1 MATIAN
7 SVMLI
12 GIIGP
17 IVIDQDEGII
27 AFTLTTNESIKQNDG
42 SFEIE
47 TNEFDCIAQE
57 PLATKMVKANLA
69 GLKVACEGRLFS
81 DTDISEKGVIRKWV
95 FVEVQD
101 FFKIDR

>member
-1 MATIAN
+1 MATISN

-27 AFTLTTNESIKQNDG
+27 AFTLTTSESIQQNNG

-47 TNEFDCIAQE
+47 SNEFDCFAQE
-57 PLATKMVKANLA
+57 PLASKMVKANLA
-69 GLKVACEGRLFS
+69 GLKVACEGRLFT
-81 DTDISEKGVIRKWV
+81 DTELSEQGAIKKWV
-95 FVEVQD
+95 FVEVED
-101 FFKIDR
+101 FFKVDR

>member
-17 IVIDQDEGII
+17 IVIDQDEDVI
-27 AFTLTTNESIKQNDG
+27 AFTLTTRESIQQNDG

-47 TNEFDCIAQE
+47 TNEFDCFAQE

-81 DTDISEKGVIRKWV
+81 DTDISEEGVIRKWV

>member
-27 AFTLTTNESIKQNDG
+27 AFTLTTSESIQQNDG
-42 SFEIE
+42 SFAIE
-47 TNEFDCIAQE
+47 SNEFDCIAQE

-69 GLKVACEGRLFS
+69 GFKVACEGRLFT
-81 DTDISEKGVIRKWV
+81 DTESSEQGMDRKWV
-95 FVEVQD
+95 FVEVQE
-101 FFKIDR
+101 FFKVDR

>member
-12 GIIGP
+12 GIIGS

-27 AFTLTTNESIKQNDG
+27 AFTLTTSESIKKNDG

-57 PLATKMVKANLA
+57 PLATKMVKDNLA
-69 GLKVACEGRLFS
+69 GLKVAYVGRLFT
-81 DTDISEKGVIRKWV
+81 DTEPSERGIDRKWV
-95 FVEVQD
+95 YIEVQD
-101 FFKIDR
+101 YFKINR